1 MPKMV
6 APLLVQIQGLTKDRC
21 AGCGE
26 KDGLSALLP
35 PRFCDVGIG
44 SIQDGRAVFGVVGVA
59 GDEVDE
65 VPLEQLYRGA
75 LSGTRTAIRMGHDR
89 DNRIT
94 VSWRGG
100 SS

>member
-1 MPKMV
+1 
-6 APLLVQIQGLTKDRC
+6 
-21 AGCGE
+21 
-26 KDGLSALLP
+26 
-35 PRFCDVGIG
+35 
-44 SIQDGRAVFGVVGVA
+44 
-59 GDEVDE
+59 VDE